1 MTEIL
6 KDYGWCQV
14 IIKDKQYFISYD
26 TGGIAIQMK
35 EIEIIESQAIKALI
49 DQFEAEKIIKEIVCK

>member
-1 MTEIL
+1 MKEVL

-14 IIKDKQYFISYD
+14 IKKDEQYFVSYD
-26 TGGIAIQMK
+26 AGGIAIQMK

-49 DQFEAEKIIKEIVCK
+49 DQFEAEK